1 MFVPVGRRSVPARF
15 ISVPFPT
22 RQQRLSPG
30 VCPACIMPYD
40 RCHCD
45 EPGIELRGCGHPF
58 TQVCYCN
65 DDGDGFTPAT
75 LWEPAIGVITD
86 LGPLINQLNAEHIAA
101 CAAAP
106 LPYRPLGSLLCRTCA
121 NELPD
126 CTCFDGLDLTF

>member
-1 MFVPVGRRSVPARF
+1 
-15 ISVPFPT
+15 
-22 RQQRLSPG
+22 
-30 VCPACIMPYD
+30 MPYD

-126 CTCFDGLDLTF
+126 CTCFDGLDLTFSLLNVAGELAAGRRLRAVAAATQFPSYSSLHS